1 METVDTDLLVLGSGV
16 AGLRAAIEFA
26 RRSRGKFDVSVV
38 SKLQLMRS
46 HSVAAEG
53 GVAAVMGE
61 SDSFEQHGF
70 DTVKGSDYLADQDA
84 VEAFVAECPNEVLQ
98 LEHWGMPWMRDAAGG
113 LLARRFGAHEIAR
126 SYFAYDRTGFFLM
139 KSLYD
144 RLQQEQGIR
153 VFHEVFATAIL
164 TRDGRFTGLVA
175 MDRKTGNFLLFRARG
190 LIIATGGLGRI
201 YSYVTYSHTVTG
213 DGLALAYDAGIALKD
228 MEFVQWLPTT
238 LVPSGI
244 PATEALR
251 GDGAVLINRDG
262 ERFLQRYAPKGMELA
277 ARDVVVRAMLTEIAR
292 GKGVEGPRGVAAL
305 LLDARSLGE
314 AMISERYKAFREN
327 ALRFLDLDPVHD
339 PIPVLPAMHYSM
351 GGIDVLDTTMAT
363 SVPGIWAAGE
373 AACVSLHGAN
383 RLGTNSLPAC
393 LVTGRWAALGALA
406 YLEREPSDRAPASA
420 TSTEV
425 TGALDRSYQ
434 YVREATGERTVYE
447 ARDELQAIMD
457 KHVGAFRTEDGLAE
471 ALGLV
476 TQLEARY
483 ASAVVA
489 RDRSSEYNLEWIHA
503 HEEANLLKLSKAVI
517 ASALWRK
524 ESRGSHFRVDYPKR
538 DDVNFLAHSITENR
552 EGGPVIFGRPARRT
566 RWDPME
572 RTY

>member
-1 METVDTDLLVLGSGV
+1 METIDTDLVVLGSGV

-26 RRSRGKFDVSVV
+26 RCSRGRLAVSIL
-38 SKLQLMRS
+38 SKVQLMRS

-61 SDSFEQHGF
+61 SDTLEQHAF

-84 VEAFVAECPNEVLQ
+84 VEAFVAECPSEVLQ
-98 LEHWGMPWMRDAAGG
+98 LEHWGMPWMRDASGG
-113 LLARRFGAHEIAR
+113 LLSRRFGAHEVPR

-139 KSLYD
+139 KTLYD
-144 RLQQEQGIR
+144 RLQQEEAIQ

-164 TRDGRFTGLVA
+164 TREGRFVGLIA
-175 MDRKTGNFLLFRARG
+175 MDRKTGGFLLFRARG

-251 GDGAVLINRDG
+251 GDGALLLDRAG
-262 ERFLQRYAPKGMELA
+262 ERFMQRYAPKKMELA
-277 ARDVVVRAMLTEIAR
+277 ARDIVVRAMLTEIAR
-292 GKGVEGPRGVAAL
+292 GNGVEGPRGVASL

-314 AMISERYKAFREN
+314 EMISERYKSFREN
-327 ALRFLDLDPVHD
+327 AIRFMDLDPVHD
-339 PIPVLPAMHYSM
+339 PIPVVPAMHYSM

-363 SVPGIWAAGE
+363 SVRGVWAAGE

-393 LVTGRWAALGALA
+393 LVTGRWAAIAALA
-406 YLEREPSDRAPASA
+406 YLEREPSDGSPASE
-420 TSTEV
+420 SSEEV
-425 TGALDRSYQ
+425 AKALDRSYRF
-434 YVREATGERTVYE
+434 VREGSGDRTVYE
-447 ARDELQAIMD
+447 ARGELQAIMD
-457 KHVGAFRTEDGLAE
+457 QHVGAFRTEAGLAE
-471 ALGLV
+471 ALARV
-476 TQLEARY
+476 TELEAQF
-483 ASAVVA
+483 ASSVVA
-489 RDRSSEYNLEWIHA
+489 RDRSSEYNLEWIHG
-503 HEEANLLKLSKAVI
+503 HEQANLLRLSRAVI

-524 ESRGSHFRVDYPKR
+524 ESRGSHYRVDYPTR
-538 DDVNFLAHSITENR
+538 DDVNFLAHSVTENR
-552 EGGPVIFGRPARRT
+552 ASGPSISGRPARRT